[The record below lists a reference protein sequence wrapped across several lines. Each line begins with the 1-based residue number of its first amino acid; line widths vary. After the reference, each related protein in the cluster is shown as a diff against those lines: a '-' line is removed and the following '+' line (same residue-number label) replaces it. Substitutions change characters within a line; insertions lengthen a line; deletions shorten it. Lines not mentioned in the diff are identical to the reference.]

1 MQSMKKIAIRF
12 GLWMFAGFT
21 VFFLIMHL
29 LGLSNNYNL
38 RVLNGIIHLGVIY
51 LAIKAFRSKY
61 PDTVSNYVSGTAMGM
76 YASAVGVLG
85 FTIFMILFLSFD
97 PVFLQELREAMPMGD
112 YLTPITASLFIL
124 IEGIA
129 ISLIGSYI
137 LTRVIDMNLART

>member
-1 MQSMKKIAIRF
+1 MKKLALRF
-12 GLWMFAGFT
+12 GLWMVAGF
-21 VFFLIMHL
+21 VAFFLVMHL

-38 RVLNGIIHLGVIY
+38 RVLNGIIHLGMIY

-85 FTIFMILFLSFD
+85 FTIFMILFLSFN
-97 PVFLQELREAMPMGD
+97 PVFLRELQETMPMGD
-112 YLTPITASLFIL
+112 YLSPITASLFIFM
-124 IEGIA
+124 EGIA

-137 LTRVIDMNLART
+137 LTRMIDMNLART